1 MHMRMM
7 LLVCLISLAG
17 GLAFTTRPEAKVV
30 TQTVDY
36 EQGGVALE
44 GYLAYDDAQAGVR
57 PGVLVVHQWMGL
69 TDYERGRARQLAAL
83 GYIALAADIYGK
95 GVRPTDAQSAGAQA
109 GKFRA
114 DRALLRARAQAGL
127 DKLKSLPQVDPMRVA
142 AIGYCFGGGA
152 VLELA
157 RGGAE
162 LNGVVSFHG
171 NLDTPNSGDAKNI
184 HCKVLALHGAD
195 DPHITQDMVQAFIK
209 EMAAAK
215 VDYQIVEYG
224 GAVHAFTDPGAGD
237 DPSKGAAYNASADK
251 RSWRAMLDFFSEI
264 FQ

>member
-1 MHMRMM
+1 MKVHI
-7 LLVCLISLAG
+7 LILVCFISITGL
-17 GLAFTTRPEAKVV
+17 LAFSTKSEAKVI

-36 EQGGVALE
+36 EQGGVALQ
-44 GYLAYDDAQAGVR
+44 GYLAYDDALSGVR

-83 GYIALAADIYGK
+83 GYVALAADIYGK
-95 GVRPTDAQSAGAQA
+95 DVHIADAQAAGAQA
-109 GKFRA
+109 GKFRT
-114 DRALLRARAQAGL
+114 DRALLRARAQSGL
-127 DKLKSLPQVDPMRVA
+127 DQLKSLPQVDPQRIA

-157 RGGAE
+157 RSGAE
-162 LNGVVSFHG
+162 LNGVISFHG
-171 NLDTPNSGDAKNI
+171 TLDTPNPDDAKNI

-195 DPHITQDMVQAFIK
+195 DPHVTQDMVQAFIK

-215 VDYQIVEYG
+215 VDYQVVEYG
-224 GAVHAFTDPGAGD
+224 GAVHAFTQPEAGN

-251 RSWRAMLDFFSEI
+251 RSWQALLDFFGEI